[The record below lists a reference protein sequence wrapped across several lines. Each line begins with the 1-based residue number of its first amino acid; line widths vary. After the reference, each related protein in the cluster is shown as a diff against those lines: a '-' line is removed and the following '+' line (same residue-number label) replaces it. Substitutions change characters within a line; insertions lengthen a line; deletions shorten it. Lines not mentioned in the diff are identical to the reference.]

1 MDRCGCGELWALRF
15 KFFEELRRKSSRRL
29 REVLCTGFYDVLY
42 GRSEIFIVLLFFIS
56 WLSHVARLVH
66 LIVGVSIDCPE
77 FLFLESRLEFFLYAL
92 LFFAFLFQQ
101 RQGAYD
107 NVDCM
112 YNLQGQ
118 LSRNPSVIMETCFWT
133 RWC

>member
-29 REVLCTGFYDVLY
+29 REVLCTGFYDALY

-66 LIVGVSIDCPE
+66 LIVGVSIDCPD
-77 FLFLESRLEFFLYAL
+77 FLFLESRFGVFFVRST
-92 LFFAFLFQQ
+92 FLRFPFPTAS
-101 RQGAYD
+101 GC
-107 NVDCM
+107 V
-112 YNLQGQ
+112 
-118 LSRNPSVIMETCFWT
+118 
-133 RWC
+133 